1 MNSLFRQT
9 DSKVTET
16 TMNDSDVEKCVAE
29 QVGKVQFP
37 APEDGGIVIVNYP
50 FTFKIEKK

>member
-1 MNSLFRQT
+1 
-9 DSKVTET
+9 
-16 TMNDSDVEKCVAE
+16 MNDSDVEKCVAE